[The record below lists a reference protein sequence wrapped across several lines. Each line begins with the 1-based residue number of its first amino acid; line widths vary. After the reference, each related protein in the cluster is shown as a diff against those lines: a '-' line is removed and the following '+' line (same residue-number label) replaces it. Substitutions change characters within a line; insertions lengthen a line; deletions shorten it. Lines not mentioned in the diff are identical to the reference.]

1 MLTFSYTWTSL
12 RLEQKVHGFGL
23 NGLDY
28 DIIVCNKYLVI
39 LLLLLILIHNE
50 GSKRYKEQR
59 KTKQRQTNCD
69 NKKNTLSHESIQT
82 RYYRCFLH

>member
-69 NKKNTLSHESIQT
+69 TVA
-82 RYYRCFLH
+82 